1 MTTRKPGRLL
11 SACGVCAALAIAA
24 TPTPAQTPPASAAP
38 AAGSAAPAAVSAAP
52 AASPAPAARAAPTGS
67 VMPPGHPP
75 VAPASPAAPG
85 GAELPAGHPN
95 VEAEDAGGQRP
106 PPADRSAPDP
116 KLPPG
121 TVEVTLVDEQE
132 RPQANVEVRLG
143 ILQQTVAEGEARE
156 NKVARSDSAGKV
168 RFSGLHTATNFS
180 YRISVP
186 RGPATYAAAP
196 FQFKGEAGQSVLLHL
211 FPVTQDIRSAM
222 VGMRGIIL
230 IEPRDDVFQFQVMY
244 RVFNIGRVTW
254 VPSTLTLQL
263 PPEAKGF
270 TAEDSMSD
278 ARFAAESGG
287 RVRLSGTF
295 APGQH
300 DAQFR
305 FQVPNHGEADVG
317 FRLDLPPHVADLRVI
332 AQSSPGM
339 TLEVDGFDPAQ
350 PTVDANGQRLL
361 FTAREMRQGDNPLRE
376 LAIRLSGLPTQG
388 PGRWIAVAL
397 AAGLA
402 AAGLSAAR
410 RAPAQP
416 KKLAREELAAA
427 RELLLDE
434 LVALEQARAA
444 GQIGP
449 RSHDSAKRQLVE
461 ALARLR
467 SGSAGPDRS
476 ARKGAPLERPAK
488 ATT

>member
-1 MTTRKPGRLL
+1 MTTRKPRRLL
-11 SACGVCAALAIAA
+11 VAHGLCAALAAAA
-24 TPTPAQTPPASAAP
+24 TPIEAQTPPASAGP
-38 AAGSAAPAAVSAAP
+38 TAASAAP
-52 AASPAPAARAAPTGS
+52 AASAPQAAGAAPTGS
-67 VMPPGHPP
+67 VLPPGHPP
-75 VAPASPAAPG
+75 VAPASPGAAAERG
-85 GAELPAGHPN
+85 ELPAGHPS
-95 VEAEDAGGQRP
+95 ASGGDAGGQRP

-121 TVEVTLVDEQE
+121 TVEVTLVDAQE

-156 NKVARSDSAGKV
+156 NKVARSDAQGKA
-168 RFSGLHTATNFS
+168 RFSGLRTATDFS
-180 YRISVP
+180 YRVSVP
-186 RGPATYAAAP
+186 RGPATYASAP

-244 RVFNIGRVTW
+244 RVFNIGQVTW

-263 PPEAKGF
+263 PPDAKGF
-270 TAEDSMSD
+270 NAEEGMSD
-278 ARFAAESGG
+278 TRFAAESGG

-295 APGQH
+295 TPGQH

-305 FQVPNHGEADVG
+305 FQVPNHGDADVS

-434 LVALEQARAA
+434 LVALERARAA

-449 RSHDSAKRQLVE
+449 RSYESAKRQLVE

-467 SGSAGPDRS
+467 IHSDGPERS
-476 ARKGAPLERPAK
+476 PRKRARLERPAK
-488 ATT
+488 AAT